1 MGNVCA
7 RGARGGGGGGD
18 AGALP
23 KDRATDRMEVSPR
36 EPRVR
41 PPALRGAAQALCEAC
56 PNQLVAGSAAG
67 EVVLWNWKAGATAQV
82 WKGHSKAVSRVG
94 WLPRSRQATSGSR
107 DATVKLWAPG
117 EAAARATLEGHRL
130 VVTGLA
136 PDPDDESRLCTG
148 SRDNT
153 MRLWDLSTSQQVRED
168 NTAQNLV
175 TCISWIPGEKA
186 VLQASEDLSLRVWD
200 ARSLKVAQRLEGHVN
215 IPMCCAVSAD
225 GTQFLTCSNGFE
237 GTGSEVRL
245 WDRRAGKTL
254 QVMEGHTQSVHS
266 CLFIDAG
273 AARRMS
279 QMEEGAC
286 VKSKGVLASCSAD
299 GTLRVWD
306 KASGAE
312 IQSVSPRDHGL
323 GGAGEGTGEG
333 GGAMLSMCELRAGTS
348 ASGGTSYISTGSLA
362 GQLFVWAY
370 SHRLE
375 LAALELKTS
384 APKEAG

>member
-1 MGNVCA
+1 MGNVCGRAA
-7 RGARGGGGGGD
+7 RGAPAGAG

-41 PPALRGAAQALCEAC
+41 PPALRGAAQAVCEASL
-56 PNQLVAGSAAG
+56 NQLVAGSAAG
-67 EVVLWNWKAGATAQV
+67 EVVLWNWKTGATAQV
-82 WKGHSKAVSRVG
+82 WGGHAKAVSRVG
-94 WLPRSRQATSGSR
+94 WLPRSRQALSGSR

-136 PDPDDESRLCTG
+136 PDPEDESRLCTG

-245 WDRRAGKTL
+245 WDRRAGRTL
-254 QVMEGHTQSVHS
+254 LVMEGHTQSVHS
-266 CLFIDAG
+266 CLFVDGG
-273 AARRMS
+273 AARRAS
-279 QMEEGAC
+279 QEEGAS

-306 KASGAE
+306 KASGAK
-312 IQSVSPRDHGL
+312 IQAVSPRDPGL
-323 GGAGEGTGEG
+323 GGAGAGAGGGG
-333 GGAMLSMCELRAGTS
+333 GGARC
-348 ASGGTSYISTGSLA
+348 
-362 GQLFVWAY
+362 
-370 SHRLE
+370 
-375 LAALELKTS
+375 
-384 APKEAG
+384 